1 MLSFTH
7 APNCFINLIPQ
18 IFFPYTSTS
27 NIQNLSRKGK
37 TRNQELRFLAVKGT
51 SGSGFFE
58 LKNSCWGC
66 GGGFVRRCNTRD
78 WESSEGNIA
87 LETEILEFMNCSK
100 NPEVFPSKKQL
111 IDAGRMDLV
120 EAILKEGGW
129 LALGWDFDDNV
140 DDVDVVDWYS
150 SLTDNK
156 ECGAAGIQDKA
167 LELNEEQSSQVPCSS
182 SGRSHLKEKKGK
194 RELVGCMNGCS
205 YPFALELAERDTAT
219 EDDAGIGG
227 ILYRLEK
234 ERNKTLGFAL
244 KEIESTTRVQSS
256 NVNHDLLPKTT
267 KNGTVAG
274 LNGNNSPGLLNPKS
288 SALSDLGGGLDHSRS
303 FSNIDASG
311 NSLNPDTWR
320 TWSIKRAAFSDLQF
334 EAEELSSN
342 RTGTGGEES
351 VLGDE
356 IIETREGAG
365 ETVSRRKE
373 NCSDGGINQNQVQSR
388 LHDLELELSSVLQLL
403 KSNTGESESQKVIM
417 FYTLHQDNG
426 RASDDLLKLS
436 DACEFQENEI
446 MNAQDKLRSTRA
458 KIAVSE
464 GKIALAIID
473 AQKVVE
479 EKQKRIDDASR
490 ALQLLRTA
498 CIVWPSSASEVFLA
512 GSFDGWA
519 TQSSNALAFIF
530 VFVLWFVEAKY
541 HFKFATHIER
551 RNVKSLKPHGIL
563 GHGSYLVVWQLVGC
577 TVLCM
582 WMKHVVQHRQA
593 LFILRRMEKSSV
605 GIFSLYLKLY
615 PGRYEIKFIVDG
627 EWRIDPLRPI
637 VHNNGYENN
646 LLIIT

>member
-1 MLSFTH
+1 MLPITH
-7 APNCFINLIPQ
+7 APNCFINWIPQ

-51 SGSGFFE
+51 SGSGYFE

-78 WESSEGNIA
+78 WESSEGSIA
-87 LETEILEFMNCSK
+87 LETEILEFMNSSK
-100 NPEVFPSKKQL
+100 NPEMFPSKKQL

-129 LALGWDFDDNV
+129 LALGWDLDDNV
-140 DDVDVVDWYS
+140 DDVDVVDWHS

-156 ECGAAGIQDKA
+156 ERGAAGIEDKA
-167 LELNEEQSSQVPCSS
+167 LERNEEQSSQVPCSS
-182 SGRSHLKEKKGK
+182 SGRSQ
-194 RELVGCMNGCS
+194 
-205 YPFALELAERDTAT
+205 DTAT

-234 ERNKTLGFAL
+234 ERNMNLGFAF
-244 KEIESTTRVQSS
+244 KGIESATRVQSS
-256 NVNHDLLPKTT
+256 SVNHDLLPKTT

-274 LNGNNSPGLLNPKS
+274 LNGNNSPGLLNTKS
-288 SALSDLGGGLDHSRS
+288 SERSDLGRSLDDSRS
-303 FSNIDASG
+303 FSNIDGSG
-311 NSLNPDTWR
+311 NLLNPDTWR

-356 IIETREGAG
+356 IIETREGVS
-365 ETVSRRKE
+365 ETVSRKKE
-373 NCSDGGINQNQVQSR
+373 NCSDGGINQNQVRSR
-388 LHDLELELSSVLQLL
+388 LHDLELELSSVLQSL
-403 KSNTGESESQKVIM
+403 KSNTGESESQKV
-417 FYTLHQDNG
+417 
-426 RASDDLLKLS
+426 
-436 DACEFQENEI
+436 ENEI

-479 EKQKRIDDASR
+479 EKQKRIDDACR

-519 TQSSNALAFIF
+519 TQRS
-530 VFVLWFVEAKY
+530 
-541 HFKFATHIER
+541 
-551 RNVKSLKPHGIL
+551 
-563 GHGSYLVVWQLVGC
+563 
-577 TVLCM
+577 
-582 WMKHVVQHRQA
+582 
-593 LFILRRMEKSSV
+593 MEKSSV